1 MTITEKI
8 LTGIKQAI
16 TEGGTVTVDLKE
28 AAGLTGSGS
37 GHGGRLISDDAF
49 AALRQANPLRM
60 GSRIIPT
67 IGSDEAFVVKTGNA
81 TSDNLTAVVTADI
94 DAFDMSVTA
103 VTSGILFVGQVLT
116 GVGVEVGTTIDT
128 FVTGEGGI
136 GTYTLSLSQ
145 TTATD
150 VEVTATMANNPWGYP
165 VNLNVGVPSID
176 TSFWQL
182 PVQCLN
188 ASIPIRTAVLSDVN
202 NLQETLVADLALE
215 FAQQEGMA
223 MVSNNDQSGSTTITT
238 GATSGIRGLNSYPG
252 STTASFGSSGSAITD
267 GIHTIKTVAQAGAAV
282 AYDDLANL
290 VSALP
295 AQYWSLPTVAWHIH
309 PTTIGLL
316 RKLKTSTSGV
326 PFFLEVG
333 DEDGGAVAYMFGFPV
348 VPNPYMDLA
357 GNGKFPVYLACW
369 DRFLTIADKEEM
381 SIQLLDQTAP
391 GYITIYAEK
400 RLCSTVRDVF
410 AGVRLTYTTP

>member
-81 TSDNLTAVVTADI
+81 TLNQYTAVVTGDV
-94 DAFDMSVTA
+94 DTLELNVTA
-103 VTSGILFVGQVLT
+103 VTSGILFIGQVLSNANIEPGTVITAFGT
-116 GVGVEVGTTIDT
+116 GS
-128 FVTGEGGI
+128 GGI
-136 GTYTLSLSQ
+136 GTYTLSISQ
-145 TTATD
+145 GVSADLEITASS
-150 VEVTATMANNPWGYP
+150 NPWGYP
-165 VNLNVGVPSID
+165 INSNSGLPDTD

-188 ASIPIRTAVLSDVN
+188 ASVPIRTAVLSDVN
-202 NLQETLVADLALE
+202 NLQETLVSDLALE
-215 FAQQEGMA
+215 FAQQEGLA
-223 MVSNNDQSGSTTITT
+223 MMQNNDQSGSTTITT

-391 GYITIYAEK
+391 GYVTIYAEK

>member
-81 TSDNLTAVVTADI
+81 TLNQYTAVVTGDV
-94 DAFDMSVTA
+94 DTLELNVTA
-103 VTSGILFVGQVLT
+103 VTSGILFIGQVLSNDNIEPGTVITAFGT
-116 GVGVEVGTTIDT
+116 GS
-128 FVTGEGGI
+128 GGI
-136 GTYTLSLSQ
+136 GTYTLSISQ
-145 TTATD
+145 GVSADLEITASS
-150 VEVTATMANNPWGYP
+150 NPWGYP
-165 VNLNVGVPSID
+165 INSNSGLPDTD

-188 ASIPIRTAVLSDVN
+188 ASVPIRTAVLSDVN
-202 NLQETLVADLALE
+202 NLQETLVSDLALE
-215 FAQQEGMA
+215 FAQQEGLA
-223 MVSNNDQSGSTTITT
+223 MMQNNDQSGSTTITT

-252 STTASFGSSGSAITD
+252 NTTASFGSSGSAITD
-267 GIHTIKTVAQAGAAV
+267 GIHTINTVAQAGAAV

-391 GYITIYAEK
+391 GYVTIYAEK

>member
-37 GHGGRLISDDAF
+37 GYGGRLISDDAF

-81 TSDNLTAVVTADI
+81 TLNQYTAVVTGDV
-94 DAFDMSVTA
+94 DTLELNVTA
-103 VTSGILFVGQVLT
+103 VTSGILFIGQVLSNDNIEPGTVITAFGT
-116 GVGVEVGTTIDT
+116 GS
-128 FVTGEGGI
+128 GGI
-136 GTYTLSLSQ
+136 GTYTLSISQ
-145 TTATD
+145 GVSADLEITASS
-150 VEVTATMANNPWGYP
+150 NPWGYP
-165 VNLNVGVPSID
+165 INSNSGLPDTD

-188 ASIPIRTAVLSDVN
+188 ASVPIRTAVLSDVN
-202 NLQETLVADLALE
+202 NLQETLVSDLALE
-215 FAQQEGMA
+215 FAQQEGLA
-223 MVSNNDQSGSTTITT
+223 MMQNNDQSGSTTITT

-391 GYITIYAEK
+391 GYVTIYAEK

>member
-81 TSDNLTAVVTADI
+81 TLNQYTAVVTGDV
-94 DAFDMSVTA
+94 DTLELNVTA
-103 VTSGILFVGQVLT
+103 VTSGILFIGQVLSNDNIEPGTVITAFGT
-116 GVGVEVGTTIDT
+116 GS
-128 FVTGEGGI
+128 GGI
-136 GTYTLSLSQ
+136 GTYTLSISQ
-145 TTATD
+145 GVSADLEITASS
-150 VEVTATMANNPWGYP
+150 NPWGYP
-165 VNLNVGVPSID
+165 INSNSGLPDTD

-188 ASIPIRTAVLSDVN
+188 ASVPIRTAVLSDVN
-202 NLQETLVADLALE
+202 NLQETLVSDLALE
-215 FAQQEGMA
+215 FAQQEGLA
-223 MVSNNDQSGSTTITT
+223 MMQNNDQSGSTTITT

-267 GIHTIKTVAQAGAAV
+267 GIHTIKTVAQAGAAI

-290 VSALP
+290 VAALP
-295 AQYWSLPTVAWHIH
+295 AQYWTLPTVAWQIH

-326 PFFLEVG
+326 PFFIEVG
-333 DEDGGAVAYMFGFPV
+333 DEDGGACAYMFGFPV

-391 GYITIYAEK
+391 GYVTIYAEK

>member
-16 TEGGTVTVDLKE
+16 TEGGIVTVDLKE

-37 GHGGRLISDDAF
+37 DQGGRLISDDAF
-49 AALRQANPLRM
+49 AVLRQANPLRM

-81 TSDNLTAVVTADI
+81 TSDNLTAVIVADI
-94 DAFDMSVTA
+94 DAFEINVTA
-103 VTSGILFVGQVLT
+103 VTSGVLFIGQVLT
-116 GVGVEVGTTIDT
+116 GTGVEVGTTIT
-128 FVTGEGGI
+128 ALGTGTGGI
-136 GTYTLSLSQ
+136 GTYTVSLSQ

-150 VEVTATMANNPWGYP
+150 VAITATMANNPWGYS
-165 VNLNVGVPSID
+165 VNSNVGVPSID
-176 TSFWQL
+176 TTFWQL
-182 PVQCLN
+182 PVRCLN
-188 ASIPIRTAVLSDVN
+188 ATVPVRTAVLSDVN

-215 FAQQEGMA
+215 FAQQEGLA
-223 MVSNNDQSGSTTITT
+223 MMLNNDQSGSTTITT
-238 GATSGIRGLNSYPG
+238 GATSGLRGLNSYPG
-252 STTASFGSSGSAITD
+252 DSTASFGSSGTAITN
-267 GIHTIKTVAQAGAAV
+267 GIHTIKTVTQAGAAV

-290 VSALP
+290 VAALP
-295 AQYWSLPTVAWHIH
+295 AQYWSLPGVAWHIH

-333 DEDGGAVAYMFGFPV
+333 DEDGGSVAYMFGFPV
-348 VPNPYMDLA
+348 VPNPYMDTA
-357 GNGKFPVYLACW
+357 GSGKFPVYLACW
-369 DRFLTIADKEEM
+369 ERFLTIADKEEM
-381 SIQLLDQTAP
+381 SIQLMEQSAP

-410 AGVRLTYTTP
+410 AGVRLTY

>member
-81 TSDNLTAVVTADI
+81 TLNQYTAVVTGDV
-94 DAFDMSVTA
+94 DTLELNVTA
-103 VTSGILFVGQVLT
+103 VTSGILFIGQVLSNANIEPGTVITAFGT
-116 GVGVEVGTTIDT
+116 GS
-128 FVTGEGGI
+128 GGI
-136 GTYTLSLSQ
+136 GTYTLSISQ
-145 TTATD
+145 GVSADLEITASS
-150 VEVTATMANNPWGYP
+150 NPWGYP
-165 VNLNVGVPSID
+165 INSNSGLPDTD

-188 ASIPIRTAVLSDVN
+188 ASVPIRTAVLSDVN
-202 NLQETLVADLALE
+202 NLQETLVSDLALE
-215 FAQQEGMA
+215 FAQQEGLA
-223 MVSNNDQSGSTTITT
+223 MMQNNDQSGSTTITT

-348 VPNPYMDLA
+348 VPNPYMGLA

>member
-81 TSDNLTAVVTADI
+81 TLNQYTAVVTGDV
-94 DAFDMSVTA
+94 DTLELNVTA
-103 VTSGILFVGQVLT
+103 VTSGILFIGQVLSNDNIEPGTVITAFGT
-116 GVGVEVGTTIDT
+116 GS
-128 FVTGEGGI
+128 GGI
-136 GTYTLSLSQ
+136 GTYTLSISQ
-145 TTATD
+145 GVSADLEITASS
-150 VEVTATMANNPWGYP
+150 NPWGYP
-165 VNLNVGVPSID
+165 INSNSGLPDTD

-188 ASIPIRTAVLSDVN
+188 ASVPIRTAVLSDVN
-202 NLQETLVADLALE
+202 NLQETLVSDLALE
-215 FAQQEGMA
+215 FAQQEGLA
-223 MVSNNDQSGSTTITT
+223 MMQNNDQSGSTTITT

-252 STTASFGSSGSAITD
+252 NTTASFGSSGSAITD

-391 GYITIYAEK
+391 GYVTIYAEK

>member
-81 TSDNLTAVVTADI
+81 TLNQYTAVVTGDV
-94 DAFDMSVTA
+94 DTLELNVTA
-103 VTSGILFVGQVLT
+103 VTSGILFIGQVLSNANIEPGTVITAFGT
-116 GVGVEVGTTIDT
+116 GS
-128 FVTGEGGI
+128 GGI
-136 GTYTLSLSQ
+136 GTYTLSISQ
-145 TTATD
+145 GVSADLKITASS
-150 VEVTATMANNPWGYP
+150 NPWGYP
-165 VNLNVGVPSID
+165 INSNSGLPDTD

-188 ASIPIRTAVLSDVN
+188 ASVPIRTAVLSDVN
-202 NLQETLVADLALE
+202 NLQETLVSDLALE
-215 FAQQEGMA
+215 FAQQEGLA
-223 MVSNNDQSGSTTITT
+223 MMQNNDQSGSTTITT

-295 AQYWSLPTVAWHIH
+295 AQYWSLPMVAWHIH

>member
-81 TSDNLTAVVTADI
+81 TLNQYTAVVTGDV
-94 DAFDMSVTA
+94 DTLELNVTA
-103 VTSGILFVGQVLT
+103 VTSGILFIGQVLSNDNIEPGTVITAFGT
-116 GVGVEVGTTIDT
+116 GS
-128 FVTGEGGI
+128 GGI
-136 GTYTLSLSQ
+136 GTYTLSISQ
-145 TTATD
+145 GVSADLEITASS
-150 VEVTATMANNPWGYP
+150 NPWGYP
-165 VNLNVGVPSID
+165 INSNSGLPDTD

-188 ASIPIRTAVLSDVN
+188 ASVPIRTAVLSDVN
-202 NLQETLVADLALE
+202 NLQETLVSDLALE
-215 FAQQEGMA
+215 FAQQEGLA
-223 MVSNNDQSGSTTITT
+223 MMQNNDQSGSTTITT

>member
-81 TSDNLTAVVTADI
+81 TLNQYTAVVTGDV
-94 DAFDMSVTA
+94 DTLELNVTA
-103 VTSGILFVGQVLT
+103 VTSGILFIGQVLSNDNIEPGTVITALGT
-116 GVGVEVGTTIDT
+116 GS
-128 FVTGEGGI
+128 GGI
-136 GTYTLSLSQ
+136 GTYTLSISQ
-145 TTATD
+145 GVSADLEITASS
-150 VEVTATMANNPWGYP
+150 NPWGYP
-165 VNLNVGVPSID
+165 INSNSGLPDTD

-188 ASIPIRTAVLSDVN
+188 ASVPIRTAVLSDVN
-202 NLQETLVADLALE
+202 NLQETLVSDLALE
-215 FAQQEGMA
+215 FAQQEGLA
-223 MVSNNDQSGSTTITT
+223 MMQNNDQSGSTTITT

-267 GIHTIKTVAQAGAAV
+267 GIHTIKTVAQAGAAI

-391 GYITIYAEK
+391 GYVTIYAEK

>member
-81 TSDNLTAVVTADI
+81 TLNQYTAVVTGDV
-94 DAFDMSVTA
+94 DTLELNVTA
-103 VTSGILFVGQVLT
+103 VTSGILFIGQVLSNDNIEPGTVITAFGT
-116 GVGVEVGTTIDT
+116 GS
-128 FVTGEGGI
+128 GGI
-136 GTYTLSLSQ
+136 GTYTLSISQ
-145 TTATD
+145 GVSADLEITASS
-150 VEVTATMANNPWGYP
+150 NPWGYP
-165 VNLNVGVPSID
+165 INSNSGLPDTD

-188 ASIPIRTAVLSDVN
+188 ASVPIRTAVLSDVN
-202 NLQETLVADLALE
+202 NLQETLVSDLALE
-215 FAQQEGMA
+215 FAQQEGLA
-223 MVSNNDQSGSTTITT
+223 MMQNNDQSGSTTITT

-391 GYITIYAEK
+391 GYVTIYAEK

>member
-16 TEGGTVTVDLKE
+16 TEGGTVTVDMKE

-81 TSDNLTAVVTADI
+81 TLNQYTAVVTGDV
-94 DAFDMSVTA
+94 DTLELNVTA
-103 VTSGILFVGQVLT
+103 VTSGILFIGQVLSNDNIEPGTVITAFGT
-116 GVGVEVGTTIDT
+116 GS
-128 FVTGEGGI
+128 GGI
-136 GTYTLSLSQ
+136 GTYTLSISQ
-145 TTATD
+145 GVSADLEITASS
-150 VEVTATMANNPWGYP
+150 NPWGYP
-165 VNLNVGVPSID
+165 INSNSGLPDTD

-188 ASIPIRTAVLSDVN
+188 ASVPIRTAVLSDVN
-202 NLQETLVADLALE
+202 NLQETLVSDLALE
-215 FAQQEGMA
+215 FAQQEGLA
-223 MVSNNDQSGSTTITT
+223 MMQNNDQSGSTTITT

-391 GYITIYAEK
+391 GYVTIYAEK

>member
-81 TSDNLTAVVTADI
+81 TLNQYTAVVTGDV
-94 DAFDMSVTA
+94 DTLELNVTA
-103 VTSGILFVGQVLT
+103 VTSGILFIGQVLSNANIEPGTVITAFGT
-116 GVGVEVGTTIDT
+116 GS
-128 FVTGEGGI
+128 GGI
-136 GTYTLSLSQ
+136 GTYTLSISQ
-145 TTATD
+145 GVSADLEITASS
-150 VEVTATMANNPWGYP
+150 NPWGYP
-165 VNLNVGVPSID
+165 INSNSGLPDTD

-188 ASIPIRTAVLSDVN
+188 ASVPIRTAVLSDVN
-202 NLQETLVADLALE
+202 NLQETLVSDLALE
-215 FAQQEGMA
+215 FAQQEGLA
-223 MVSNNDQSGSTTITT
+223 MMQNNDQSGSTTITT

>member
-37 GHGGRLISDDAF
+37 GYGGRLISDPAF
-49 AALRQANPLRM
+49 ATLRMANPLRM
-60 GSRIIPT
+60 GSRIT
-67 IGSDEAFVVKTGNA
+67 QTTGSDELFVVKTGNV
-81 TSDNLTAVVTADI
+81 TRDSNNAVVTADI
-94 DAFDMSVTA
+94 DAFEMNVTA
-103 VTSGILFVGQVLT
+103 VTSGTLIVGQVLSGT
-116 GVGVEVGTTIDT
+116 GVGVGTTIT
-128 FVTGEGGI
+128 AFGTGSGGA

-150 VEVTATMANNPWGYP
+150 VEVTALAANNPWGYP
-165 VNLNVGVPSID
+165 INSNGGLPDVD

-188 ASIPIRTAVLSDVN
+188 ATLPIRTAVLSDVD
-202 NLQETLVADLALE
+202 NLQETIVSDIALE
-215 FAQQEGMA
+215 FAQQEGLA

-238 GATSGIRGLNSYPG
+238 GATSGIRGLNSYTSG
-252 STTASFGSSGSAITD
+252 STAAFGSSGSAITD
-267 GIHTIKTVAQAGAAV
+267 GIHTIKTVAQAGAAI

-290 VSALP
+290 VAALP
-295 AQYWSLPTVAWHIH
+295 AQYWVLPTVAWQMH

-326 PFFLEVG
+326 PFFIEVG
-333 DEDGGAVAYMFGFPV
+333 DEDGGACAYMFGFPV

-357 GNGKFPVYLACW
+357 GSGKFPVYLACW
-369 DRFLTIADKEEM
+369 DRFLTIVDKEEM

-391 GYITIYAEK
+391 GYVTIYAEK